1 MRHYSPRFCAALLIT
16 YCFALGSSG
25 HPCQPDPCQ
34 NGGSCLAGVSLD
46 SYYCICMDG
55 FSGKHCTEIEQG
67 SGAEKHT
74 GYTLE
79 DIRYNDVT
87 RYSKPSGPCHPNPC
101 ENGGLCELIS
111 RRGDVFSEY
120 TCKCPTGFQGI
131 HCQTNVNDCSSQPC
145 SNGGYCVDLDA
156 DFSCNCPSPYVGKSC
171 QLTCASP
178 LGMEGGAI
186 DDHQISASS
195 VHLGFL
201 GLKRWRPELARL
213 NNKGIVNAWS
223 MATFDINP
231 WFQVNLLRTM
241 QFTGIV
247 TQGALAMGAPEYI
260 KLYKIAYS
268 FDGINFTTIKGS
280 GSNKEKLFTGNRNNN
295 EQKRNLIDPPII
307 AQYIRLI
314 PVVCQRACT
323 LRMELIGCE
332 LNVYLNTTGCSE
344 PLGMKS
350 KFIRNNQ
357 ITASSTY
364 KMWGIDA
371 FTWAPC
377 LARLDKQ
384 GKTNAWTA
392 ELSNKS
398 QWLQINLLI
407 SKRVTGIITQGAKD
421 FGVAQYV
428 ESFKIAYSDDGQSWS
443 IYQDSITRTDKVFQG
458 NYDNYSH
465 KRNIFD
471 PPFYAQFVRILPQT
485 WHERITLRVEL
496 LGCQE

>member
-1 MRHYSPRFCAALLIT
+1 MRANSMKFCTAFFIT
-16 YCFALGSSG
+16 YSLTLVTSG
-25 HPCQPDPCQ
+25 HSCQPDPCQ
-34 NGGSCLAGVSLD
+34 NGGTCLAGVSSD
-46 SYYCICMDG
+46 PYYCICMDG
-55 FSGKHCTEIEQG
+55 FTGKDCNEVEQ
-67 SGAEKHT
+67 
-74 GYTLE
+74 
-79 DIRYNDVT
+79 
-87 RYSKPSGPCHPNPC
+87 GPCHPNPC
-101 ENGGLCELIS
+101 QNGGLCELMS
-111 RRGDVFSEY
+111 RRGDVFGEY
-120 TCKCPTGFQGI
+120 VCKCPTGFQGI
-131 HCQTNVNDCSSQPC
+131 HCQTNIDDCSSQPC
-145 SNGGYCVDLDA
+145 INGGQCVDLDS
-156 DFSCNCPSPYVGKSC
+156 DFSCYCPSPYVGKSC
-171 QLTCASP
+171 QHTCASA

-195 VHLGFL
+195 LHLGFL

-223 MATFDINP
+223 MATFDLNP
-231 WFQVNLLRTM
+231 WFQVNLLRRM
-241 QFTGIV
+241 QITGVI
-247 TQGALAMGAPEYI
+247 TQGALALGSPEYI
-260 KLYKIAYS
+260 KMFKIAYG
-268 FDGINFTTIKGS
+268 FDGVNFVTIKDS
-280 GSNKEKLFTGNRNNN
+280 ENNKDKVFTGNRNNN

-307 AQYIRLI
+307 AQYIRFI

-323 LRMELIGCE
+323 LRMELLGCE
-332 LNVYLNTTGCSE
+332 LNGCSE

-350 KFIRNNQ
+350 RFIRNNQ

-398 QWLQINLLI
+398 QWLQIDLLI
-407 SKRVTGIITQGAKD
+407 PKKITGIITQGAKD

-428 ESFKIAYSDDGQSWS
+428 ESFKIAFSDDGQSWT
-443 IYQDSITRTDKVFQG
+443 IYQDSITRKDKVFQG

-465 KRNIFD
+465 KKNIFD
-471 PPFYAQFVRILPQT
+471 PPIYAQFVRILPQT

>member
-1 MRHYSPRFCAALLIT
+1 MQPRYKPKFCFAFLLT
-16 YCFALGSSG
+16 CTFALGSSE
-25 HPCQPDPCQ
+25 HSCQFDPCQ
-34 NGGSCLAGVSLD
+34 NGGTCLYGVSSD
-46 SYYCICMDG
+46 PYYCICMDG
-55 FSGKHCTEIEQG
+55 FTGKDCTEVEQG
-67 SGAEKHT
+67 
-74 GYTLE
+74 
-79 DIRYNDVT
+79 
-87 RYSKPSGPCHPNPC
+87 PCQPNPC
-101 ENGGLCELIS
+101 QNDGLCELVS

-120 TCKCPTGFQGI
+120 TCKCPTGYQGI
-131 HCQTNVNDCSSQPC
+131 HCQTNVDDCSSQPC
-145 SNGGYCVDLDA
+145 NNGGHCEDLDA
-156 DFSCNCPSPYVGKSC
+156 DFSCDCPSPYVGKSC
-171 QLTCASP
+171 QFTCASP
-178 LGMEGGAI
+178 LGMEGRSI

-213 NNKGIVNAWS
+213 NNRGIVNAWS
-223 MATFDINP
+223 MATFDLNP
-231 WFQVNLLRTM
+231 WFQVNLLRRM
-241 QFTGIV
+241 RITGII
-247 TQGALAMGAPEYI
+247 TQGALAVGTPEYI
-260 KLYKIAYS
+260 KLFKMAYS
-268 FDGINFTTIKGS
+268 FDGVNFMIFRIS
-280 GSNKEKLFTGNRNNN
+280 GSDKDKLFTGNRNNN
-295 EQKRNLIDPPII
+295 EQKRNLIDPPID

-350 KFIRNNQ
+350 RFIRNNQ

-364 KMWGIDA
+364 KMWGIDV

-398 QWLQINLLI
+398 QWLQIDLLMP
-407 SKRVTGIITQGAKD
+407 KKVTGIITQGAKD

-428 ESFKIAYSDDGQSWS
+428 ESFKIAYSDDRESWS
-443 IYQDSITRTDKVFQG
+443 IYQDDITRTDKVFQG

>member
-1 MRHYSPRFCAALLIT
+1 MRSCSVKFYTALLIT
-16 YCFALGSSG
+16 YTLALGSSG
-25 HPCQPDPCQ
+25 HSCQPDLCK
-34 NGGSCLAGVSLD
+34 NGGTCLAGVSTD
-46 SYYCICMDG
+46 PYYCICVDG
-55 FSGKHCTEIEQG
+55 FTGKDCSEVEQG
-67 SGAEKHT
+67 SGAEKRT

-87 RYSKPSGPCHPNPC
+87 RYTKATGPCHPNPC
-101 ENGGLCELIS
+101 QNGGLCELMS
-111 RRGDVFSEY
+111 RRGDVFGEY
-120 TCKCPTGFQGI
+120 VCKCPTGFQGI
-131 HCQTNVNDCSSQPC
+131 HCQTNINDCSSQPC
-145 SNGGYCVDLDA
+145 MNGGQCVDLDA
-156 DFSCNCPSPYVGKSC
+156 DFSCDCPSPYVGKSC
-171 QLTCASP
+171 QHTCASP

-195 VHLGFL
+195 LHLGFL

-223 MATFDINP
+223 MATFDLNP
-231 WFQVNLLRTM
+231 WFQVNLLRRM
-241 QFTGIV
+241 QITGVI
-247 TQGALAMGAPEYI
+247 TQGALAMGSPEYI
-260 KLYKIAYS
+260 KMFKIAYG
-268 FDGINFTTIKGS
+268 FDGVNFVTVK
-280 GSNKEKLFTGNRNNN
+280 NNENNNDKVFTGNHNNN
-295 EQKRNLIDPPII
+295 EQKRNLIDPPIT

-314 PVVCQRACT
+314 PLVCQRACT

-332 LNVYLNTTGCSE
+332 LNGCSE

-350 KFIRNNQ
+350 RLIRNNQ

-398 QWLQINLLI
+398 QWLQIDLLI
-407 SKRVTGIITQGAKD
+407 PKKLTGIITQGAKD

-428 ESFKIAYSDDGQSWS
+428 ESFKIAFSDDGQSWT
-443 IYQDSITRTDKVFQG
+443 IYQDSITGKDKVFQG

-465 KRNIFD
+465 KKNIFD

>member
-1 MRHYSPRFCAALLIT
+1 MRSCSVKFYTALLIT
-16 YCFALGSSG
+16 YTLALGSSG
-25 HPCQPDPCQ
+25 HSCQPDLCK
-34 NGGSCLAGVSLD
+34 NGGTCLAGVSTD
-46 SYYCICMDG
+46 PYYCICVDG
-55 FSGKHCTEIEQG
+55 FTGKDCSEVEQ
-67 SGAEKHT
+67 
-74 GYTLE
+74 
-79 DIRYNDVT
+79 
-87 RYSKPSGPCHPNPC
+87 GPCHPNPC
-101 ENGGLCELIS
+101 QNGGLCELMS
-111 RRGDVFSEY
+111 RRGDVFGEY
-120 TCKCPTGFQGI
+120 VCKCPTGFQGI
-131 HCQTNVNDCSSQPC
+131 HCQTNINDCSSQPC
-145 SNGGYCVDLDA
+145 MNGGQCVDLDA
-156 DFSCNCPSPYVGKSC
+156 DFSCDCPSPYVGKSC
-171 QLTCASP
+171 QHTCASP

-195 VHLGFL
+195 LHLGFL

-223 MATFDINP
+223 MATFDLNP
-231 WFQVNLLRTM
+231 WFQVNLLRRM
-241 QFTGIV
+241 QITGVI
-247 TQGALAMGAPEYI
+247 TQGALAMGSPEYI
-260 KLYKIAYS
+260 KMFKIAYG
-268 FDGINFTTIKGS
+268 FDGVNFVTVK
-280 GSNKEKLFTGNRNNN
+280 NNENNNDKVFTGNHNNN
-295 EQKRNLIDPPII
+295 EQKRNLIDPPIT

-314 PVVCQRACT
+314 PLVCQRACT

-332 LNVYLNTTGCSE
+332 LNGCSE

-350 KFIRNNQ
+350 RLIRNNQ

-398 QWLQINLLI
+398 QWLQIDLLI
-407 SKRVTGIITQGAKD
+407 PKKLTGIITQGAKD

-428 ESFKIAYSDDGQSWS
+428 ESFKIAFSDDGQSWT
-443 IYQDSITRTDKVFQG
+443 IYQDSITGKDKVFQG

-465 KRNIFD
+465 KKNIFD

>member
-1 MRHYSPRFCAALLIT
+1 MRASSVKFCTAFLIT
-16 YCFALGSSG
+16 YSLALGTSG
-25 HPCQPDPCQ
+25 HSCQPDPCQ
-34 NGGSCLAGVSLD
+34 NGGTCLAGVSSD
-46 SYYCICMDG
+46 PYYCICMDG
-55 FSGKHCTEIEQG
+55 FTGKDCNEVEQ
-67 SGAEKHT
+67 
-74 GYTLE
+74 
-79 DIRYNDVT
+79 
-87 RYSKPSGPCHPNPC
+87 GPCHPNPC
-101 ENGGLCELIS
+101 QNGGLCELMS
-111 RRGDVFSEY
+111 RRGDVFGEY
-120 TCKCPTGFQGI
+120 VCKCPTGFQGI
-131 HCQTNVNDCSSQPC
+131 HCQTNIDDCSSQPC
-145 SNGGYCVDLDA
+145 INGGQCVDLDA
-156 DFSCNCPSPYVGKSC
+156 DFSCHCPSPYVGKSC
-171 QLTCASP
+171 QHTCASA

-195 VHLGFL
+195 LHLGFL

-223 MATFDINP
+223 MATFDLNP
-231 WFQVNLLRTM
+231 WFQVNLLRRM
-241 QFTGIV
+241 QITGVV
-247 TQGALAMGAPEYI
+247 TQGALALGSPEYI
-260 KLYKIAYS
+260 KMFKIAYG
-268 FDGINFTTIKGS
+268 FDGVNFVTIKDTEN
-280 GSNKEKLFTGNRNNN
+280 NKDKIFTGNRNNN

-307 AQYIRLI
+307 AQYIRFI

-323 LRMELIGCE
+323 LRMELLGCE
-332 LNVYLNTTGCSE
+332 LNGCSE

-350 KFIRNNQ
+350 RFIRNDQ

-398 QWLQINLLI
+398 QWLQIDLLI
-407 SKRVTGIITQGAKD
+407 PKKITGIITQGAKD

-428 ESFKIAYSDDGQSWS
+428 ESFKVAFSDDGQSWT
-443 IYQDSITRTDKVFQG
+443 IYQDSITRKDKVFQG

-465 KRNIFD
+465 KKNIFD
-471 PPFYAQFVRILPQT
+471 PPIYAQFVRILPQT

>member
-1 MRHYSPRFCAALLIT
+1 MGSYTPKFCAALLIT
-16 YCFALGSSG
+16 YSFVLGSSG
-25 HPCQPDPCQ
+25 QPCHPDPCQ
-34 NGGSCLAGVSLD
+34 NGGTCLAGFS
-46 SYYCICMDG
+46 SGPYFCICMDG
-55 FSGKHCTEIEQG
+55 FTGKDCTEREQG
-67 SGAEKHT
+67 SGAEEST

-87 RYSKPSGPCHPNPC
+87 TYSESSGPCHPNPC
-101 ENGGLCELIS
+101 QNSGVCELIS
-111 RRGDVFSEY
+111 LQRRGDVFSEY

-131 HCQTNVNDCSSQPC
+131 HCQTNINDCASQPC
-145 SNGGYCVDLDA
+145 NNGGHCVDLDA
-156 DFSCNCPSPYVGKSC
+156 DYSCNCPSPYVGRSC
-171 QLTCASP
+171 QLTCATV

-186 DDHQISASS
+186 DDHQITASS
-195 VHLGFL
+195 MHMGFL

-223 MATFDINP
+223 MATFDLNP
-231 WFQVNLLRTM
+231 WFQVNFLRKM
-241 QFTGIV
+241 RITGVI
-247 TQGALAMGAPEYI
+247 TQGALAVGAPEYI
-260 KLYKIAYS
+260 KLFKIAYS
-268 FDGINFTTIKGS
+268 FDGVNFITFIGS
-280 GSNKEKLFTGNRNNN
+280 GKNEEMLFTGNQDNN

-332 LNVYLNTTGCSE
+332 LNGCSE

-350 KFIRNNQ
+350 RFIEDKQ

-364 KMWGIDA
+364 KMWGIKA
-371 FTWAPC
+371 FTWAPY

-392 ELSNKS
+392 ELNNQS
-398 QWLQINLLI
+398 QWLQLNLLVP
-407 SKRVTGIITQGAKD
+407 KKVTGIITQGAKD
-421 FGVAQYV
+421 FGVVQYV
-428 ESFKIAYSDDGQSWS
+428 ESFKIAYSDDGQLWTV
-443 IYQDSITRTDKVFQG
+443 YQDNITKTDKVFQG
-458 NYDNYSH
+458 NYDNYNH

-496 LGCQE
+496 LGCHE

>member
-1 MRHYSPRFCAALLIT
+1 MQPRYQPKFCFAFLLT
-16 YCFALGSSG
+16 CTFALGSSE
-25 HPCQPDPCQ
+25 HYCQLLPCQ
-34 NGGSCLAGVSLD
+34 NGGTCLYGVSSD
-46 SYYCICMDG
+46 PYYCICMDG
-55 FSGKHCTEIEQG
+55 FTGKDCTEVEQG

-74 GYTLE
+74 EYTLE

-87 RYSKPSGPCHPNPC
+87 RYSTPSGPCQPNPC
-101 ENGGLCELIS
+101 QNDGLCELVS

-120 TCKCPTGFQGI
+120 TCRCPTGFQGI
-131 HCQTNVNDCSSQPC
+131 HCQTNVDDCSSEPC
-145 SNGGYCVDLDA
+145 NNGGRCEDLDA
-156 DFSCNCPSPYVGKSC
+156 DFSCDCPSPHVGKSC
-171 QLTCASP
+171 QFTCENP
-178 LGMEGGAI
+178 LGMEGRSI

-213 NNKGIVNAWS
+213 NNRGIVNAWS
-223 MATFDINP
+223 MATFDLNP
-231 WFQVNLLRTM
+231 WFQVNLLRRM
-241 QFTGIV
+241 RITGIV
-247 TQGALAMGAPEYI
+247 TQGALAVGTPEYI
-260 KLYKIAYS
+260 KLFKIAYS
-268 FDGINFTTIKGS
+268 FDGVNFMIFRSRGGDKD
-280 GSNKEKLFTGNRNNN
+280 KLFTGNRNNN
-295 EQKRNLIDPPII
+295 EQKRNLIDPPID

-332 LNVYLNTTGCSE
+332 LNGCSE

-350 KFIRNNQ
+350 RFIRNNQ

-364 KMWGIDA
+364 KMWGIDV

-398 QWLQINLLI
+398 QWLQIDLLMP
-407 SKRVTGIITQGAKD
+407 KKVTGIITQGAKD

-428 ESFKIAYSDDGQSWS
+428 ESFKIAYSDDRESWS
-443 IYQDSITRTDKVFQG
+443 IYQDGITRTDKVFQG

-465 KRNIFD
+465 KKNIFD
-471 PPFYAQFVRILPQT
+471 PPIDAQFIRILPQT
-485 WHERITLRVEL
+485 WRERITLRVEL

>member
-1 MRHYSPRFCAALLIT
+1 MRACSVNFCTALLIT
-16 YCFALGSSG
+16 YTLAQGSSD
-25 HPCQPDPCQ
+25 HSCQPDLCK
-34 NGGSCLAGVSLD
+34 NGGTCLAGVSTD
-46 SYYCICMDG
+46 PYYCICVDG
-55 FSGKHCTEIEQG
+55 FTGKDCSEVEQ
-67 SGAEKHT
+67 
-74 GYTLE
+74 
-79 DIRYNDVT
+79 
-87 RYSKPSGPCHPNPC
+87 GPCHPNPC
-101 ENGGLCELIS
+101 QNGGLCELMS
-111 RRGDVFSEY
+111 RRGDVFGEY
-120 TCKCPTGFQGI
+120 VCKCPTGFQGI

-145 SNGGYCVDLDA
+145 MNGGQCVDLDA
-156 DFSCNCPSPYVGKSC
+156 DFSCDCPSPYVGKSC
-171 QLTCASP
+171 QHTCASP

-195 VHLGFL
+195 LHLGFL

-223 MATFDINP
+223 MATFDLNP
-231 WFQVNLLRTM
+231 WFQVNLLRRM
-241 QFTGIV
+241 QITGVI
-247 TQGALAMGAPEYI
+247 TQGALAMGSPEYI
-260 KLYKIAYS
+260 KMFKIAYG
-268 FDGINFTTIKGS
+268 FDGVNFVTVKDNEN
-280 GSNKEKLFTGNRNNN
+280 NKDKLFTGNRNNN
-295 EQKRNLIDPPII
+295 EQNTNLIDPPII

-314 PVVCQRACT
+314 PLVCQRACT

-332 LNVYLNTTGCSE
+332 LNGCSE

-350 KFIRNNQ
+350 RLIRNNQ

-377 LARLDKQ
+377 LARLDKR

-398 QWLQINLLI
+398 QWLQIDLLI
-407 SKRVTGIITQGAKD
+407 PKKVTGIITQGAKD

-428 ESFKIAYSDDGQSWS
+428 ESFKIAFSDDGQSWT
-443 IYQDSITRTDKVFQG
+443 IYQDSITGKDKVFQG

-465 KRNIFD
+465 KKNIFD